1 MAVRQTVS
9 MTEKRVGNSL
19 LVVDAQRGFFE
30 GPSAIADASKVED
43 AIRTLVADARTAGV
57 VIVHVQNDGP
67 PGAVDEPGTSGWQ
80 LVIAPLDHEVVIR
93 KTGDDAF
100 RDTDL
105 AAVLK
110 RHSVEIV
117 VVAGVLS
124 EMCVSAAAR
133 GAIQNGFDVVLPH
146 DAHGTYPIAEV
157 DGVSEAVP
165 AHHVVRVAEWA
176 LGDDVAI
183 VKAARDVRFA
193 RP

>member
-1 MAVRQTVS
+1 
-9 MTEKRVGNSL
+9 MTEKRVGHSL
-19 LVVDAQRGFFE
+19 LVVDAQREFFE
-30 GPSAIADASKVED
+30 GPNAIAEASTVEA
-43 AIRTLVADARTAGV
+43 AIRSLVARARTAGV
-57 VIVHVQNDGP
+57 VVAHVQNDGP
-67 PGAVDEPGTSGWQ
+67 PGAVDEPGTGGWQ

-100 RDTDL
+100 DDTEL

-133 GAIQNGFDVVLPH
+133 GAIRNGFDVVLPH
-146 DAHGTYPIAEV
+146 DAHGTYPIADV

-176 LGDDVAI
+176 LGDDVVI
-183 VKAARDVRFA
+183 VGAAGDVQFA